1 MQQLPENSQESSIF
15 NLTIEKFWQLQSS
28 GIDLNNLFVLECL
41 NEGTDIERHVTGSKI
56 KAWKQNLYRK
66 SLVTES
72 GEVTTL
78 GKELLISL
86 KENNFSPKEVI
97 KKVVGT
103 TDDAFDKWWKTYPST
118 DMFSYGGVKFDG
130 ARGLRQKKEDCR
142 KKFGEILLE
151 GDYTGDDLVRAL
163 EYEIFMKKENSV
175 KQKENK
181 MKYMQ
186 NSLTYLN
193 QRTFENFVDLAKE
206 YCKVV
211 SDFGPRSSSSTVDI

>member
-1 MQQLPENSQESSIF
+1 MQQLPENSQELSLF
-15 NLTIEKFWQLQSS
+15 NLTIEGFWQLQSS
-28 GIDLNNLFVLECL
+28 GIDLNHLFILECL
-41 NEGTDIERHVTGSKI
+41 NEGTDIEKHTNIAKV

-66 SLVTES
+66 SLITEA

-78 GKELLISL
+78 GKELLTSL
-86 KENNFSPKEVI
+86 ALPNSSSPREII
-97 KKVVGT
+97 KKAISSA
-103 TDDAFDKWWKTYPST
+103 DDAFDQWWKAYPST
-118 DMFSYGGVKFDG
+118 DMFSYGGIRFDG

-151 GDYTGDDLVRAL
+151 GEYSAEDLIRAL

-193 QRTFENFVDLAKE
+193 QRTFENFVELARD
-206 YCKVV
+206 YVKVV
-211 SDFGPRSSSSTVDI
+211 SDQRPSSSTVDI